1 MMKPFQ
7 IVWELIEFGIQAAF
21 VYLLAIIIFIGILFI
36 VIKDNQQPEP
46 VVVYKDRL
54 VKEYIYPKETI
65 EKVKECT
72 RPAGCRVNNETGE
85 IEW

>member
-36 VIKDNQQPEP
+36 VIKDNQQSEP
-46 VVVYKDRL
+46 IVIYKERIVKEQVTVVVTPER
-54 VKEYIYPKETI
+54 
-65 EKVKECT
+65 ECT

>member
-1 MMKPFQ
+1 MKPFQ

-36 VIKDNQQPEP
+36 VIKDNQQSEP
-46 VVVYKDRL
+46 IVIYKDRI
-54 VKEYIYPKETI
+54 VKEQVMVVAPPER
-65 EKVKECT
+65 ECT
-72 RPAGCRVNNETGE
+72 RLAGCKVNNETGE